1 MPTNI
6 SAVLADFGLKVLIA
20 IVILVATWLLARGIR
35 WAFGKLVS
43 RIRFLQRAGSDG
55 RSLGESIGTIAALLV
70 WLLGLIAVLQV
81 FNLTQV
87 ITPIQAMLQNVLAF
101 LPNLIGALFVF
112 IVGALLAKVVRQL
125 IEAALGAVPF
135 DKWLG
140 RDSAA
145 ARITGD
151 SPWPGTGRGAAAAGP
166 SEATGA
172 PVGDAADAGAESG
185 ATGQPVPPAPA
196 NRVAKLIATVV
207 YALMM
212 IVVTIAALQILGI
225 SAISD
230 PASHMLS
237 SIFDA
242 VPRVAAAVLLLGL
255 GVLIAKFAG
264 DLLSQVLEGFETD
277 KVLSNAHVV
286 PAGTSATVIIARIA
300 QVAIVIF
307 FAVMAAQVLEFPE
320 VTAILQQVLTLG
332 GQVLFGGVIIAVGFF
347 LGNLVHR
354 VMNGGLTATVIKY
367 VAIVLFSAMGL
378 KAMGIADSIIE
389 LAFGAVV
396 VGGALAAALAFGLGG
411 RETAARA
418 LQKLEHK
425 ASQAAE
431 AEAAQPA
438 ATAAPAAPVT
448 STTDNPAAPAAP
460 AAPPGSLDDPDRPA
474 E

>member
-1 MPTNI
+1 MPTDLLGT
-6 SAVLADFGLKVLIA
+6 LADIGLKVLIA
-20 IVILVATWLLARGIR
+20 IVILVATWLLARAIR

-43 RIRFLQRAGSDG
+43 RVRFLQRAGGDG
-55 RSLGESIGTIAALLV
+55 RSLGDSIGTIAALLV

-81 FNLTQV
+81 FNLSQV
-87 ITPIQAMLQNVLAF
+87 ISPIQTLLQNIMAF
-101 LPNLIGALFVF
+101 LPNLIGAVFVF

-135 DKWLG
+135 EKWLG
-140 RDSAA
+140 KAGEASRLAA
-145 ARITGD
+145 DT
-151 SPWPGTGRGAAAAGP
+151 PFPGAAPAGP
-166 SEATGA
+166 PPGGPAPMGGPGGPGA
-172 PVGDAADAGAESG
+172 PAGAPG
-185 ATGQPVPPAPA
+185 AQMPPQAPTA
-196 NRVAKLIATVV
+196 PTNRIAKLIATVV
-207 YALMM
+207 YALVM

-230 PASHMLS
+230 PASQMLT

-242 VPRVAAAVLLLGL
+242 IPRIVAALLLLGL

-264 DLLSQVLEGFETD
+264 DLLAQVLEGIGAD
-277 KVLSNAHVV
+277 KALSDAHVV
-286 PAGTSATVIIARIA
+286 PDGTSATTVISRIA

-307 FAVMAAQVLEFPE
+307 FAVMAAQVLQFPE

-332 GQVLFGGVIIAVGFF
+332 GQVLFGGVIIAVGFWV
-347 LGNLVHR
+347 GNLVQR

-367 VAIVLFSAMGL
+367 VAIVLFTAMGL

-411 RETAARA
+411 RDAASRT

-425 ASQAAE
+425 AEEISE
-431 AEAAQPA
+431 D
-438 ATAAPAAPVT
+438 ATPSAPAT
-448 STTDNPAAPAAP
+448 SSAALSAPAAP
-460 AAPPGSLDDPDRPA
+460 AAPSDDPEGPTA
-474 E
+474 